1 MSSKPIEA
9 APQQPT
15 PAAAPIPS
23 DLLQARKIYLENAGS
38 SPELYARFTAAMSAW
53 GHYTLIDS
61 VTQADVVFEFHS
73 QPVSVVMEEPSTG
86 VVLWT
91 VNAPYV
97 RPSRDTNRM
106 AALDIEN
113 LVSSIKQLNGIQL
126 TQQETAAIT
135 PPNPGKRTTMIDLIA
150 IVGSLVV
157 AVSVFLL
164 LHGQGHK

>member
-1 MSSKPIEA
+1 M
-9 APQQPT
+9 
-15 PAAAPIPS
+15 
-23 DLLQARKIYLENAGS
+23 
-38 SPELYARFTAAMSAW
+38 
-53 GHYTLIDS
+53 
-61 VTQADVVFEFHS
+61 VFEFHN

-97 RPSRDTNRM
+97 RPSRDADRM

-113 LVSSIKQLNGIQL
+113 LVSSIKLLNGVQL

-135 PPNPGKRTTMIDLIA
+135 PPNPGEGSTRIAVIA

-164 LHGQGHK
+164 LHGRGHK